1 MSALDA
7 VTERLRL
14 ERLTPRGRRT
24 VFGAAAFVGALVL
37 WAVTSMIWPNS
48 APLGLVLQGVVFG
61 TITGL
66 LGIGLVLIYRT
77 NKMINFS
84 YGAMG
89 GVAGVLSVMLFTEA
103 GLNYYLSMAI
113 GLVTGLA
120 VGGLVEALII
130 RRFVN
135 ATRLI
140 LTVATIGLAQI
151 LGVVQLYIPTW
162 FGSAGI
168 VGGFETPISFNFEIQ
183 PVTFTGDHLAIL
195 VAVPPIILG
204 LAWFMLRTDVG
215 IAVRA
220 AADNADRALLYGIP
234 IKRLSTIVW
243 VVAGG
248 LAGLTFILKAP
259 FTGSTS
265 TALGSISSLLLPAI
279 AAAVVAGMES
289 LPRAF
294 AAGVGLGIIE
304 QVVFWNTKKASSI
317 TVAFLGVILLAL
329 FAQRE
334 KVSRAMEQGSTWS
347 ATGIIRPTPD
357 ELKNLPEVRY
367 AKFALMAIA
376 TFLAIWLPLR
386 LEAGDVNLVAVG
398 LVWGIVAVSLVELT
412 GWGGHIS
419 LGQFAIVGVGAI
431 TYGNI
436 VQRHNVDMFV
446 VLLVAGIAGGV
457 IALLVGLPALRITGL
472 FLAATTLAFAAA
484 LDAFFLNP
492 TNFPDFIPGSVPRPV
507 LWGRFDLESEWVMYY
522 VALVFLVLTIFAAMG
537 IRKARTGR
545 ALLATRD
552 NYRAAGAAAVPTT
565 AAKLSGFVLSGVV
578 AGIAGGLFIL
588 ILRGARAG
596 TFLPD
601 MSIEVFSAAVI
612 GGLGSILGA
621 LVGVFSL
628 RMLERVLSGEARLAV
643 SGAGLLL
650 VLLVLPG
657 GLGQAIFALRD
668 RFLRLV
674 ANRRGLLVPSLVA
687 DRRATEEEQH
697 ADQSA
702 MLSGALGAE
711 PVKAG
716 RR

>member
-1 MSALDA
+1 MTVLEA
-7 VTERLRL
+7 VNERLRL
-14 ERLTPRGRRT
+14 DRLSPNMRRN
-24 VFGAAAFVGALVL
+24 VLGSIVAVLVLAL
-37 WAVTSMIWPNS
+37 WAVSAMIWPNS

-77 NKMINFS
+77 NKMINFA
-84 YGAMG
+84 YGSMG
-89 GVAGVLSVMLFTEA
+89 GVAGVLSVMLFVEA
-103 GLNYYLSMAI
+103 GVNYYLSMAI
-113 GLVTGLA
+113 GLVTGFV
-120 VGGLVEALII
+120 VGGLVEILVI
-130 RRFVN
+130 RRFAN

-168 VGGFETPISFNFEIQ
+168 VGGFETPISFHFEIA

-195 VAVPPIILG
+195 AVVAPILLG

-259 FTGSTS
+259 FAGSTS

-279 AAAVVAGMES
+279 AAAVVAQMES
-289 LPRAF
+289 LPKAF
-294 AAGVGLGIIE
+294 AAGVGLGIVE
-304 QVVFWNTKKASSI
+304 QVVFWNTKKASAI
-317 TVAFLGVILLAL
+317 TVAFLGVILLSL
-329 FAQRE
+329 LLQKE

-347 ATGIIRPTPD
+347 STGIIRPTPD
-357 ELKNLPEVRY
+357 ELRHLPEVRY
-367 AKFALMAIA
+367 TKFGLILVGL
-376 TFLAIWLPLR
+376 FLAIWLPLQM
-386 LEAGDVNLVAVG
+386 EAGDVNLIAVG

-431 TYGNI
+431 AYGNI
-436 VQRHNVDMFV
+436 VTRHNIDMFV
-446 VLLVAGIAGGV
+446 VLLCAGAAGGL
-457 IALLVGLPALRITGL
+457 IALLVGLPALRIRGL

-492 TNFPDFIPGSVPRPV
+492 TNFPDYIPGNVPRPT
-507 LWGRFDLESEWVMYY
+507 LLQRWDLESEWAMYY
-522 VALVFLVLTIFAAMG
+522 LTLAFLVLTILAALG
-537 IRKARTGR
+537 IRKARSGR

-565 AAKLSGFVLSGVV
+565 AAKLSGFVLSGAV

-596 TFLPD
+596 SFLPD
-601 MSIEVFSAAVI
+601 MSIEVFSTAVI
-612 GGLGSILGA
+612 GGLGSIVGA
-621 LVGVFSL
+621 LLGVFSF

-657 GLGQAIFALRD
+657 GLGQAVFAFRD
-668 RFLRLV
+668 RLLRVV
-674 ANRRGLLVPSLVA
+674 ANRRGILVPSLVA

-697 ADQSA
+697 ADQTA
-702 MLSGALGAE
+702 MLSGALEAE
-711 PVKAG
+711 PEKAG